1 MENNPIVGATKT
13 TRKLIFSL
21 TTKLKCP
28 VSVKYARS
36 VISLKMARNVAIHN
50 ILKVAWSKY
59 ESMSITNLN
68 ENMILIEFEKLEEK
82 LGILD
87 GNYFKSLNDIE
98 FERIQFL
105 IQILGLE
112 LGVLT
117 TVNTRQIGEGIGKCI
132 KI

>member
-1 MENNPIVGATKT
+1 MENNPFVGATKT

-28 VSVKYARS
+28 VRVKYARS

-87 GNYFKSLNDIE
+87 GNYFKVKN
-98 FERIQFL
+98 
-105 IQILGLE
+105 
-112 LGVLT
+112 
-117 TVNTRQIGEGIGKCI
+117 NGK